1 MRLIFNAYKRIV
13 SNWTGESI
21 ESGLYINSNAREQER
36 IFFVSGGII
45 LLFSSTHVGI
55 SIGFRNIFICS
66 VQYTQICVS
75 LALCHSLK
83 FAVLCSIQPCYQ
95 GKEFG
100 LDALKCAHNQIQQ
113 KVYALRLQ

>member
-1 MRLIFNAYKRIV
+1 MKLIFNAYKRIV

-21 ESGLYINSNAREQER
+21 ESGLYINKKEY
-36 IFFVSGGII
+36 FFVSGGII

-55 SIGFRNIFICS
+55 SIGFRNTFICS

-113 KVYALRLQ
+113 KLYALRLQ